1 MQVNAL
7 AGENMAW
14 VTETAWVCALCSGV
28 RRSLVYYSSSCSFFF
43 FFFHSPL
50 YRAYQKRNSWTFLI
64 FPEYSKNE
72 MIYSSGL
79 SDCAHSCN
87 YRWYSLLTTLWD
99 SFFSWACSYEWPCTD
114 AAKPKDRKE
123 EKKRKEECHRKWNT
137 PGGVYWLIYVIMC
150 ALRNSRSLGR
160 SGCSPHTPARYTWT
174 QSLSGESRTTSC
186 RHFSFPLEMQPE
198 RL

>member
-99 SFFSWACSYEWPCTD
+99 SFFSWACRMN
-114 AAKPKDRKE
+114 DRAQMQQSLKTG
-123 EKKRKEECHRKWNT
+123 KRKRK
-137 PGGVYWLIYVIMC
+137 
-150 ALRNSRSLGR
+150 GR
-160 SGCSPHTPARYTWT
+160 KNVTGSET
-174 QSLSGESRTTSC
+174 QQAA
-186 RHFSFPLEMQPE
+186 FIDWFM
-198 RL
+198 